1 MKKTNPKLIGV
12 FVLGGLLLIVTALVL
27 FSSQDLFTPKRI
39 FVAYFHQSVN
49 GLNVG
54 APVRFRGI
62 PVGEVLAIDGVY
74 DPETGNMTPRLLLEF
89 RPETLANASVEEGE
103 YTLFPLLLKAGLRAS
118 LKTASLLTGQLYV
131 SMDFH
136 PEIPVRTL
144 GTGDDEYPEMPTID
158 SGFDEAIAKLSDLPI
173 KEVLSRAGAAL
184 AAVQAVLED
193 PNIGKA
199 LESLATL
206 LNDADGAVIDLR
218 QFMHS
223 EVGATL
229 TEANKTL
236 VTTRDSLSSL
246 TDRATQESLPQ
257 IDRTVREMEEL
268 LKLAQQRLGRDDPLN
283 HELLAAL
290 REVGAAARSMRALA
304 DVLEEHPEALLK
316 GKNER

>member
-12 FVLGGLLLIVTALVL
+12 FVLGGVVLVVSALVL
-27 FSSQDLFTPKRI
+27 FSSQDLFTPKRK

-74 DPETGNMTPRLLLEF
+74 DPQTGNMIPRLLLEF

-136 PEIPVRTL
+136 PEIPARTL
-144 GTGDDEYPEMPTID
+144 GRGNDKFPEMPTID
-158 SGFDEAIAKLSDLPI
+158 SGFDEAIARLTDLPI
-173 KEVLSRAGAAL
+173 EEVLSRAGAAL
-184 AAVQAVLED
+184 LAAQSVLED
-193 PNIGKA
+193 PNIGNS
-199 LESLATL
+199 LESLAAL
-206 LNDADGAVIDLR
+206 LKDADETVIDLR
-218 QFMHS
+218 NFVHS
-223 EVGATL
+223 DVGATL
-229 TEANKTL
+229 EEANKTL
-236 VTTRDSLSSL
+236 TSTRESVSSLSARI
-246 TDRATQESLPQ
+246 TEKSLPQ
-257 IDRTVREMEEL
+257 IDVAMHQMTEL
-268 LKLAQQRLGRDDPLN
+268 LLLAHQRLGRDDPLN
-283 HELLAAL
+283 HELLDAL

-304 DVLEEHPEALLK
+304 DYLEEHPEALLK
-316 GKNER
+316 GKNEQ